1 MQLCSE
7 WCTLTVV
14 FRIVNCGSRV
24 WIYMYM
30 VWSFNIISASGLA
43 LTVSSHVYI
52 THWGRVTHICVS
64 KLSINGS
71 DNVLWPCWHQ
81 AVIWTNYGILLIRKV
96 GTYLSENLSEI
107 HTFSFAKMHLKMLS
121 AKWLILSR
129 PQYVNDR
136 LLYSYSMFLFNSI
149 SRNDIG
155 LVLIL

>member
-24 WIYMYM
+24 WIYINMI
-30 VWSFNIISASGLA
+30 WSFNIISASGLA
-43 LTVSSHVYI
+43 LTVSSHVYL
-52 THWGRVTHICVS
+52 THWGRVTHIFVS

-71 DNVLWPCWHQ
+71 DNVLWPGWH
-81 AVIWTNYGILLIRKV
+81 V
-96 GTYLSENLSEI
+96 GTYWSENVIEI
-107 HTFSFAKMHLKMLS
+107 HTFSFAKMHLKMSS

-136 LLYSYSMFLFNSI
+136 LLYSYRMFLFNSI
-149 SRNDIG
+149 SRNEIG